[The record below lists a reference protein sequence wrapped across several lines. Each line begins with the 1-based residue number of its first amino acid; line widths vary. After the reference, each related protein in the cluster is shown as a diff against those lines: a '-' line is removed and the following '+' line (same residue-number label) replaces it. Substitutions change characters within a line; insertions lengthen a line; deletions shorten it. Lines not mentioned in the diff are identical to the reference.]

1 MAAPD
6 TRIIESL
13 VSIAARCLRR
23 VLRKFRAIDVLKKED
38 IREDDLLHHYRV
50 GILMLQGRKDLTTL
64 RIGEDYPPNENILL
78 QRKVGGDV
86 GFPMVLQA
94 GLRHF
99 FKQLGFMFHQ
109 GFINGET
116 AFSAALLLFQ

>member
-1 MAAPD
+1 MPFGD
-6 TRIIESL
+6 RNL
-13 VSIAARCLRR
+13 V
-23 VLRKFRAIDVLKKED
+23 DVNV
-38 IREDDLLHHYRV
+38 I
-50 GILMLQGRKDLTTL
+50 
-64 RIGEDYPPNENILL
+64 PFENILL

-99 FKQLGFMFHQ
+99 SKQLGFMFHQ